1 MPDPNIRPGLVSGGH
16 AIDATAPDVHP
27 EPSFAIS
34 DAVHGGANE
43 HFYWLP
49 PLVPAPSPT
58 GTFDGSLA
66 PAVRITEFAAG
77 TLVAEF
83 TTTTGPGSETV
94 RVVPEDEHY
103 IVNWH
108 TSSRGADPRTRSVRR
123 RGGLD
128 G

>member
-1 MPDPNIRPGLVSGGH
+1 M
-16 AIDATAPDVHP
+16 
-27 EPSFAIS
+27 
-34 DAVHGGANE
+34 
-43 HFYWLP
+43 
-49 PLVPAPSPT
+49 
-58 GTFDGSLA
+58 
-66 PAVRITEFAAG
+66 VRITEFAAG

-83 TTTTGPGSETV
+83 TTMTGPASDTV

-108 TSSRGADPRTRSVRR
+108 TISRGADPRTRSVRR